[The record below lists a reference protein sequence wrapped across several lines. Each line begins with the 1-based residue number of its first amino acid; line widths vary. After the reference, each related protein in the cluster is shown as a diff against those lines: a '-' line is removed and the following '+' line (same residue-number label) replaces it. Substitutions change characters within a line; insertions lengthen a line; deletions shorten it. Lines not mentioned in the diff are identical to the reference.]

1 VYYTIKEVKNMANF
15 SERLTKLRMEK
26 HLTQEKFANIL
37 GVSKSTVSMYE
48 NGNRTPSFE
57 IEEKIADY
65 FNVDLEFLRGRSETR
80 NLYQNN
86 QKKLS
91 KIRIKDLVNKIK
103 KATAEKEMSSNELKD
118 KLKLDTVIS
127 EDSSYDDIITA
138 AKFFGIDFIENP
150 NLLSSRNSPIH
161 VLEFEKWIHEKV
173 KNKNKEEI
181 DKLKNIIESIIENI

>member
-1 VYYTIKEVKNMANF
+1 MANF

-103 KATAEKEMSSNELKD
+103 KATAEKEMSSNALKD
-118 KLKLDTVIS
+118 KLKLETVIS
-127 EDSSYDDIITA
+127 EDSSYEDIITA

>member
-1 VYYTIKEVKNMANF
+1 MANF

-127 EDSSYDDIITA
+127 EDSSYEDITTA

-161 VLEFEKWIHEKV
+161 VLEFEKWSHEKV
-173 KNKNKEEI
+173 QNKNKEEI

>member
-1 VYYTIKEVKNMANF
+1 MLE
-15 SERLTKLRMEK
+15 
-26 HLTQEKFANIL
+26 H
-37 GVSKSTVSMYE
+37 
-48 NGNRTPSFE
+48 
-57 IEEKIADY
+57 IA
-65 FNVDLEFLRGRSETR
+65 T
-80 NLYQNN
+80 
-86 QKKLS
+86 
-91 KIRIKDLVNKIK
+91 LVNKIK

-127 EDSSYDDIITA
+127 EDSSYEDIITA

>member
-127 EDSSYDDIITA
+127 EDSSYEDIITA